1 MLNDRGRELL
11 MKHRKYRHFAFPRIV
26 AGLLVAVMIF
36 GISVLF
42 LGERFNRAVSSGFSG
57 YDDVIGRI
65 LESYDKGDI
74 NDMFIDM
81 YTNFYHPDYLRL
93 ARINDDG
100 SFSSIYET
108 NYDLIPVSRGL
119 HDWIYITHDE
129 ALLSEGNKYSKTAK
143 TGFEINIIYRKCDEL
158 WNITSS
164 EDLYFANTYDLLSL
178 SEGYY
183 NPSSVFMYLTEI
195 TGQVSYPQLAVN
207 SYYVDDEYLHLGK
220 VSEAYL
226 GAGEEKPFGKKW
238 DFTDASKKDLY
249 MYSKSDTGDILDDY
263 PTPTVYARN
272 CRPDE
277 FFRQTGNIFLTDNI
291 DDLTAATGGEI
302 SPDNGQTRSY
312 GHVIN
317 ANGYTTQGKIK
328 ILEIGENKYLY
339 EVVATTI
346 SFNEFYGPYLVI
358 YAVILLVFCA
368 GIAMLSAVRPYRQ
381 YRKAYENNEFKNN
394 LIDSLAHN
402 LKTPLQIL
410 GGYAEN
416 LKDVTDGNDK
426 NSYAD
431 KILVKTSEMNADI
444 ESILKTAEKNDLVF
458 EKCSVR
464 EVIVSEAE
472 KAGADIDIKG
482 DKEIKMDREYFS
494 QAVCC
499 LIDNAVKYKTEGTKI
514 AVKIGKKEISIT
526 NKTGRDK
533 FVPGTGIAIAERIIG
548 QHGLML
554 KTGLKDGIFETVIV
568 KK

>member
-1 MLNDRGRELL
+1 

-26 AGLLVAVMIF
+26 AGLLIAVLIF
-36 GISVLF
+36 GITVSVLSA
-42 LGERFNRAVSSGFSG
+42 RFNRAVSSGYGS
-57 YDDVIGRI
+57 YDDVIERI
-65 LESYDKGDI
+65 LESYDKGDV

-81 YTNFYHPDYLRL
+81 YTNFYHPDYMRL
-93 ARINDDG
+93 AKINDDG
-100 SFSSIYET
+100 SFSTVYET
-108 NYDLIPVSRGL
+108 NYDLIPVSRGI
-119 HDWIYITHDE
+119 HDWIYVTHDE
-129 ALLSEGNKYSKTAK
+129 ALLSEGDKYSKTRK
-143 TGFEINIIYRKCDEL
+143 TGFEINISYRKCDEL
-158 WNITSS
+158 WDITSA
-164 EDLYFANTYDLLSL
+164 EDHYFANTYDLLSL
-178 SEGYY
+178 SDGYY
-183 NPSSVFMYLTEI
+183 SNPSVFMYLTEI

-220 VSEAYL
+220 VSEAFL

-238 DFTDASKKDLY
+238 DFTDVSKKDLY
-249 MYSKSDTGDILDDY
+249 MYSESDIGDILDDY
-263 PTPTVYARN
+263 PTPTVFVRN

-277 FFRQTGNIFLTDNI
+277 FFAQTGNIFLTDNI

-302 SPDNGQTRSY
+302 SLDNGYTGSY
-312 GHVIN
+312 GHVMSM
-317 ANGYTTQGKIK
+317 NGYITQGKIK
-328 ILEIGENKYLY
+328 ILEIGENRYLY
-339 EVVATTI
+339 EIVATTMPF
-346 SFNEFYGPYLVI
+346 SEFYEPYLVI

-368 GIAMLSAVRPYRQ
+368 GIAMIAAVKPYRQ
-381 YRKAYENNEFKNN
+381 YKKAYEYNEFKNN

-426 NSYAD
+426 NRYAD

-464 EVIVSEAE
+464 DVIVSEAE
-472 KAGADIDIKG
+472 KAGADIEING
-482 DKEIKMDREYFS
+482 DNVIKMDREYFS
-494 QAVCC
+494 RAVCC

-514 AVKIGKKEISIT
+514 GVKIGKKDIRIT
-526 NKTGRDK
+526 NKTGKDR

-554 KTGLKDGIFETVIV
+554 KTGLKDGVFEAVIV